1 MILIKHRSVNCFAL
15 SLTKLLILDW
25 WMVTQCYL
33 MLLLPLNNTPAPKYD
48 KKRAIGCYHGAA
60 IDVYCCRDVYGYL
73 DKFYS
78 LQWIMED
85 YGISQSKISE
95 VMLLSTGFPRK
106 NALFQALPK

>member
-33 MLLLPLNNTPAPKYD
+33 MLLLLLNYTPAPKYD
-48 KKRAIGCYHGAA
+48 KKRAIGGYHRAT

-73 DKFYS
+73 DKFLS
-78 LQWIMED
+78 HQWIMED
-85 YGISQSKISE
+85 YGRSLSKIGE
-95 VMLLSTGFPRK
+95 VMPLNTEK
-106 NALFQALPK
+106 A